1 MKMADFGVGAG
12 TGGGSPSATIGLRLP
27 EPVAQRLARYMKEQD
42 IHTVSRACRELV
54 DQRLRELGY

>member
-12 TGGGSPSATIGLRLP
+12 TASAAPAATIGLRLP

-54 DQRLRELGY
+54 DEALKGKGY